1 MKTKQHSQ
9 ATTIENLKSET
20 SWEFHAL
27 LIKQTE
33 CIPMAFHLGL
43 VCYKIDPFD
52 ETILHEIYQNFLV
65 SFISKIAWEN
75 ICEFR
80 PFIHEHGDSCY
91 R

>member
-33 CIPMAFHLGL
+33 CILTLNEGGSFRLRIGL
-43 VCYKIDPFD
+43 PLALS
-52 ETILHEIYQNFLV
+52 EPEPT
-65 SFISKIAWEN
+65 
-75 ICEFR
+75 R
-80 PFIHEHGDSCY
+80 PFGLSLSEPTN
-91 R
+91 